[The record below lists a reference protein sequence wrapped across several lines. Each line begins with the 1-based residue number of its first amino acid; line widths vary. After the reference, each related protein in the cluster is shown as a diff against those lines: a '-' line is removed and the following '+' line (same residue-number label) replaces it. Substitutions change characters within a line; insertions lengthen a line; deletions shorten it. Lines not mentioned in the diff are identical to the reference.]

1 MRVSRGRKRGR
12 VRALH
17 LRASHLVA
25 VAAGAT
31 KTGKKRLLLPL
42 VTDMARVAAAAKA
55 VDETMNAYRS

>member
-1 MRVSRGRKRGR
+1 MRVHGTEARTSGCL
-12 VRALH
+12 AY
-17 LRASHLVA
+17 LVA
-25 VAAGAT
+25 VAGAT